1 MLLSWFFTILPNF
14 VVRKRKN
21 CQKNCIFA
29 PSYIKTNGKE
39 ETKEATGAAISL
51 ARAVYQTKGT
61 DTGNR
66 DVSSSLVYSKY
77 YHPTP
82 NMNR

>member
-14 VVRKRKN
+14 VVLKRKN

-29 PSYIKTNGKE
+29 PSYIKINGKE

-66 DVSSSLVYSKY
+66 DVL
-77 YHPTP
+77 
-82 NMNR
+82 